1 MALCFIPYM
10 GDAMKKPDAKPA
22 RKPAPKKSGCAP
34 VPSRVTPE
42 FLATLKPE
50 VQEFYK
56 LGRKLKNVIA

>member
-1 MALCFIPYM
+1 
-10 GDAMKKPDAKPA
+10 MKKPDAKPA